1 VKSSSPSSPLPLPP
15 LTASPYSSGVLRRF
29 GQDIHD
35 DPRVAF
41 RALVDRAH
49 EACMRHVLEPR
60 GAGRP
65 VPAILVTT
73 QTIGGVNHVAIC
85 DNGAHLAADDV
96 RRLYAT
102 SRSGR
107 AGAVRRAL
115 SETGAAR
122 ADTVVGRF
130 GVAMLAAFLIA
141 DEVVITTRSHD
152 AVPDDGVRYAC
163 TSRTYHVVPHRV
175 PRAGTLIQLR
185 LRPEC
190 QALGEV
196 GVVRAALVAH
206 ARTLELPIRV
216 GADPVPIHTHP
227 RG

>member
-1 VKSSSPSSPLPLPP
+1 MKPDFEPSTPHV
-15 LTASPYSSGVLRRF
+15 SGVLRRF
-29 GQDIHD
+29 GEDIHD
-35 DPRVAF
+35 DPRVAY

-49 EACMRHVLEPR
+49 EACMRVLLEGSSQR
-60 GAGRP
+60 

-85 DNGAHLAADDV
+85 DNGAALAPDDV

-107 AGAVRRAL
+107 AGAIRRAL

-130 GVAMLAAFLIA
+130 GVAMLAAFLSSDQIVIA
-141 DEVVITTRSHD
+141 TRGRD
-152 AVPDDGVRYAC
+152 TAPEDGVRYTC
-163 TSRTYHVVPHRV
+163 TSRTYHVEPYRV
-175 PRAGTLIQLR
+175 ARAGTSITLR

-190 QALGEV
+190 QAMGTV
-196 GVVRAALVAH
+196 DVVRDALVAH

-216 GADPVPIHTHP
+216 GADPCPVNL
-227 RG
+227 RAG